1 LIKEQFLLRE
11 AAKKMNKNSNIAKN
25 QSRLAAMRLAELN
38 ATDKEDLVNCASDMT
53 KTASLDESEAFV
65 VAHAIR
71 AKYLPNIAKVAGLD
85 MGNLDLEDG
94 KETVDFADD
103 SSDDNEDDL
112 EFHHFESDDDSDV
125 ETEDDTNDID
135 EVDESDD
142 VATIEI
148 KVPADMVDAAQ
159 QAVQEALDNLL
170 GGEDMSDDMEDDDM
184 EDDDLS
190 DDDMSDDDMEDEEMS
205 DDDEVTYMH
214 KNSNEVRKMTKQ
226 ALAERK
232 AQREAL
238 LRRAEREEI
247 LKKIASEEEVYPAAS
262 AGFKYNNEM
271 ANMPGEVDY
280 PQFEM
285 ENSGSN
291 SLKGDNPT
299 WAEQKVPTKNP
310 GSLQFPDVTKPIKL
324 EGSEDGT
331 LEYVVNWPRVENP
344 SEGSQD
350 GVGKHPSQMPSMPHK
365 TTVASSVRHSV
376 ECTSCGTRMAMTE
389 AEMEDDNTVCANA
402 SCPTRLAYMDNDDE
416 AMMDES
422 MMGKANKHGEDE
434 ADDMKKKSQQ
444 TGADVNLKPVNEK
457 VVNLMKST
465 GNNAVSN
472 AADAVASIDT
482 ARIKTAFSCAS
493 KLALAGV
500 INSEEV
506 DSYAEQMLNDNLKAD
521 SMIRQTKLL
530 LKSAQTA
537 TERVAAAAAERMGSV
552 RTASNLGV
560 STSPAFSGGQ
570 TTNNSAALDI
580 QGALKGTWTMPTIED

>member
-38 ATDKEDLVNCASDMT
+38 ATDKEDLINCASDMT
-53 KTASLDESEAFV
+53 RTASLDESEAFV

-85 MGNLDLEDG
+85 MSNLDLEDG

-103 SSDDNEDDL
+103 SSDDDEDDL

-148 KVPADMVDAAQ
+148 EVPADMVDAAQ

-190 DDDMSDDDMEDEEMS
+190 DDDMSDDNMDDEEMS

-310 GSLQFPDVTKPIKL
+310 GSLQFPDVTKPTKL

-331 LEYVVNWPRVENP
+331 LEYVVDWKHVENP
-344 SEGSQD
+344 SEGAQD
-350 GVGKHPSQMPSMPHK
+350 DVVSYPSQMPSMPHK
-365 TTVASSVRHSV
+365 ATKTSSVRHSV

-389 AEMEDDNTVCANA
+389 EEMEDDNTVCANA
-402 SCPTRLAYMDNDDE
+402 SCPTRVAYMDKDDE
-416 AMMDES
+416 AMMDEDDE
-422 MMGKANKHGEDE
+422 KHGEDE
-434 ADDMKKKSQQ
+434 ADDMEKQSQQ

-457 VVNLMKST
+457 VVNLMKNT
-465 GNNAVSN
+465 GNNAVNN